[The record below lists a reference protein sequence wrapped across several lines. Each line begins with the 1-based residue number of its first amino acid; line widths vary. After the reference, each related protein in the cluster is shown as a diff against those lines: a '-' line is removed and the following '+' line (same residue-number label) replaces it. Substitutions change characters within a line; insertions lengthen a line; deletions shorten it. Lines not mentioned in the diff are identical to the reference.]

1 MVWKKMKIKSKMEIV
16 NYIMLIVVIVC
27 ILVRLNIIM
36 LILGSFS
43 NKFVIVNLY
52 FIDIRDIWGMGE
64 VLWGFLL

>member
-1 MVWKKMKIKSKMEIV
+1 MKIKSKMEIV
-16 NYIMLIVVIVC
+16 NYIMLIVEIVC

-43 NKFVIVNLY
+43 NKFVIVNFY

>member
-1 MVWKKMKIKSKMEIV
+1 MKIKSKMEIV
-16 NYIMLIVVIVC
+16 NYIMLIVEIVC
-27 ILVRLNIIM
+27 ILVRLNIVM

>member
-16 NYIMLIVVIVC
+16 NYIMLIVEIVC

-43 NKFVIVNLY
+43 NKFVIVNFY

>member
-1 MVWKKMKIKSKMEIV
+1 MKIKSKMEIV
-16 NYIMLIVVIVC
+16 NYIMLIVEIVC

>member
-16 NYIMLIVVIVC
+16 NYIMLIVEIVC
-27 ILVRLNIIM
+27 ILVRLNIIL